1 MSPARWFVVT
11 SMCGDTLMRG
21 IIGWEETFISSPRW
35 FVVTSI
41 FGDALMR
48 GIIGWEETF
57 MSPPR
62 WFVVTSITGDA
73 LMRGIRCSAGMVSA
87 ITILLVVAYTLVPMS
102 IVHVIQTL
110 RLKSL

>member
-1 MSPARWFVVT
+1 
-11 SMCGDTLMRG
+11 
-21 IIGWEETFISSPRW
+21 
-35 FVVTSI
+35 
-41 FGDALMR
+41 MR

-62 WFVVTSITGDA
+62 WFVVTSIIGDA

-102 IVHVIQTL
+102 IVHGIQTL